1 MACIKSYVPVYQG
14 NGLNG
19 SKSGSSLNAPFSIY
33 GSNYTA
39 YKRNRILYKQYLSA
53 NPTKI
58 VCNSD
63 KPSATYTSYALKQ
76 GIQSACKDTYCSGGC
91 YNNKGES
98 TGLSKNS
105 NVWVLE

>member
-1 MACIKSYVPVYQG
+1 MECIKSYVPVYQG
-14 NGLNG
+14 NGLNTG
-19 SKSGSSLNAPFSIY
+19 KTPLNASFSIC

-53 NPTKI
+53 NPTKQI
-58 VCNSD
+58 CNSN

-105 NVWVLE
+105 NVWVLQ

>member
-14 NGLNG
+14 NGLNTG
-19 SKSGSSLNAPFSIY
+19 KTPLNAPFSIY

-39 YKRNRILYKQYLSA
+39 YKRNRILYKQYLTA
-53 NPTKI
+53 NPTKQ
-58 VCNSD
+58 VCNSV
-63 KPSATYTSYALKQ
+63 KPGATYASYALKQ

-105 NVWVLE
+105 NVWVLQ